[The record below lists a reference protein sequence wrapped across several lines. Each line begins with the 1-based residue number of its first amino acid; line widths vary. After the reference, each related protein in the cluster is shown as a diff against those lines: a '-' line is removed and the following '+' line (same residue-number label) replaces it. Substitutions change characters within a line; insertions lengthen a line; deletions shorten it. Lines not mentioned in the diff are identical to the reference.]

1 MTQAP
6 LDSPLFKLAGLP
18 QSIRK
23 RDGTLVAFDAAKI
36 VNAMQRA
43 RAATGEFERAALE
56 PARRAR
62 ARRHRARCSPAA
74 CPTSSR
80 SRTSSSRC

>member
-23 RDGTLVAFDAAKI
+23 REGKLVAFDAAKI

-43 RAATGEFERAALE
+43 R
-56 PARRAR
+56 
-62 ARRHRARCSPAA
+62 RRHRA
-74 CPTSSR
+74 
-80 SRTSSSRC
+80 SSSAPRWNR

>member
-6 LDSPLFKLAGLP
+6 IDSPLFKLAGLP

-23 RDGTLVAFDAAKI
+23 REGKLVAFDAAKI

-43 RAATGEFERAALE
+43 RAATGEFERAAL
-56 PARRAR
+56 
-62 ARRHRARCSPAA
+62 
-74 CPTSSR
+74 
-80 SRTSSSRC
+80 